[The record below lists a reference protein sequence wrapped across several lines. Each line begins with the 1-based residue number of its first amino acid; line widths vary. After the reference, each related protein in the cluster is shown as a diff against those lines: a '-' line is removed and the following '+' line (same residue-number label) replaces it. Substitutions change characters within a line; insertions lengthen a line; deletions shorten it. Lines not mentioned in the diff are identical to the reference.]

1 MATRGLIGI
10 RYQGQD
16 KGVYNHYDSYPD
28 KLGRELLKEFMVLGK
43 EELINIFNKMI
54 SVDDE
59 SETYLHTISD
69 ILDIGRNE
77 ETIPY
82 VDYMHF
88 IYNSLSC
95 EYAYIY
101 NLDEYVLEF
110 YVGFQTNSQKD
121 NRYQLE
127 ENNEKYKQC
136 AHAMNIPFRCITYEN
151 IDKIIKTMDRVR
163 ASRMDWSEDEPFVF
177 QSRTHNDDNIE
188 NGNISCNIIDMFGFK
203 GLLTNMKLCHNY
215 KQESDSCIIPGY
227 KINDVITNFQLGAKD
242 KEFIKNRYDLLSKIH
257 VQSLCALPLSM
268 WEKIDNDS
276 IDYEELARKIIES
289 NSPITTK
296 QFFIN
301 YQTPLNDID
310 NLYKKEMIKRKAE
323 NDADQLNYFIRIYK
337 EAITNLD
344 TQTMKGMISGAKTWI
359 PDTFI
364 VHKVW
369 DTTYYELMLLYS
381 RKNNNIEEK
390 TQADYTIMQYIESLP
405 FSDILIK

>member
-1 MATRGLIGI
+1 MSTRGLIGI
-10 RYQGQD
+10 RYQGKD
-16 KGVYNHYDSYPD
+16 KGVYNHYDSYPY
-28 KLGRELLKEFMVLGK
+28 KLGKELLKEFVRLGK
-43 EELINIFNKMI
+43 EELIKIFNKMVP
-54 SVDDE
+54 VDDE

-101 NLDEYVLEF
+101 NLDEDVLEF

-136 AHAMNIPFRCITYEN
+136 AHAMTIPFRCIMYEN
-151 IDKIIKTMDRVR
+151 IEEIKKAMNRARGSKI
-163 ASRMDWSEDEPFVF
+163 DWSEDKPLVF
-177 QSRTHNDDNIE
+177 QARTHSDDNIK
-188 NGNISCNIIDMFGFK
+188 NGNISCNTIDMFGFK
-203 GLLTNMKLCHNY
+203 GLITNMKLCPDY

-227 KINDVITNFQLGAKD
+227 KINDVITNFQLGDKD
-242 KEFIKNRYDLLSKIH
+242 KSFIKNRDDLLSKIH
-257 VQSLCALPLSM
+257 VQSLCALPLSV
-268 WEKIDNDS
+268 WKEIDNNS
-276 IDYEELARKIIES
+276 IDYRELARKIIES
-289 NSPITTK
+289 NSPITTE

-301 YQTPLNDID
+301 YQTHLNDMD

-344 TQTMKGMISGAKTWI
+344 TQTMKGVISGAKTWI
-359 PDTFI
+359 PDSFI

-369 DTTYYELMLLYS
+369 DTTYYELMLLYY
-381 RKNNNIEEK
+381 RKTKYIDQM

-405 FSDILIK
+405 FSDILI

>member
-1 MATRGLIGI
+1 MSTRGLIGI
-10 RYQGQD
+10 RYQGKD
-16 KGVYNHYDSYPD
+16 KGVYNHYDSYPY
-28 KLGRELLKEFMVLGK
+28 KLGKELLKEFVRLGK
-43 EELINIFNKMI
+43 EELIKIFNKMVP
-54 SVDDE
+54 VDDE

-101 NLDEYVLEF
+101 NLDEDVLEF

-136 AHAMNIPFRCITYEN
+136 AHAMTIPFRCIMYEN
-151 IDKIIKTMDRVR
+151 IEEIKKAMNRARGSKI
-163 ASRMDWSEDEPFVF
+163 DWSEDKPLVF
-177 QSRTHNDDNIE
+177 QARTHSDDNIK
-188 NGNISCNIIDMFGFK
+188 NGNISCNTIDMFGFK
-203 GLLTNMKLCHNY
+203 GLITNMKLCPDY

-227 KINDVITNFQLGAKD
+227 KINDVITNFQLGDKD
-242 KEFIKNRYDLLSKIH
+242 KSFIKNRDDLLSKIH
-257 VQSLCALPLSM
+257 VQSLCALPLSV
-268 WEKIDNDS
+268 WKEIDNNS
-276 IDYEELARKIIES
+276 IDYRELARKIIES
-289 NSPITTK
+289 NSPITTE

-301 YQTPLNDID
+301 YQTHLNDMD

-323 NDADQLNYFIRIYK
+323 NDADQLNYFIRIYR

-344 TQTMKGMISGAKTWI
+344 TQTMKGVISGAKTWI
-359 PDTFI
+359 PDSFI

-369 DTTYYELMLLYS
+369 DTTYYELMLLYY
-381 RKNNNIEEK
+381 RKTKYIDQM

-405 FSDILIK
+405 FSDILI